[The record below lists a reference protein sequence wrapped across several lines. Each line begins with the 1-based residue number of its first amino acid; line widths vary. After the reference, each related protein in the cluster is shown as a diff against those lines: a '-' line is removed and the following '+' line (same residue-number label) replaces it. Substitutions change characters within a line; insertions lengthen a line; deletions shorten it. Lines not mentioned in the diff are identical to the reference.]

1 VLQSDHPLLLDRPD
15 QMPDL
20 APQIHRQRLVVEGLI
35 DRHIDAAEIT
45 DYLWRLSEVCEMQIL
60 QEPVTHQSPLYG
72 WAGWVHWEASG
83 AHFYAWDQ
91 PVRFFSVDLYTC
103 TAFDDRAVLDFTAR
117 FFDTS
122 RVIGRPF

>member
-1 VLQSDHPLLLDRPD
+1 
-15 QMPDL
+15 MPDL